1 MVNRRTFLQLA
12 ALSTAGF
19 LAACAADTA
28 ETAGDAEEQ
37 RVVALNTGQLD
48 NLLTLGILPVGAAK
62 AKGAGVVP
70 QFIRDAFEGE
80 FDLDS
85 IADCGVR
92 ATPELETIAALKP
105 TLICANSR
113 TDEAVLK
120 QLRAIASV
128 VIGKGGGENW
138 KEDLLTIA
146 KAVGKEDR
154 AQELLGQYEQDAKDF
169 GASLPEVP
177 TVGFLRSKGDQFQ
190 VYGTASMAG
199 TVAQDAGLKRPVS
212 QQNFKKAGQDISAE
226 ELSMADAEWLFYGV
240 QDGAADP
247 TTVAA
252 WPTLEAVQN
261 NQAVK
266 VDYEAWFLNASLLSA
281 TIILDGFKEHLV

>member
-70 QFIRDAFEGE
+70 QFIRDEFESE

-120 QLRAIASV
+120 QLRAIAPV
-128 VIGKGGGENW
+128 VIGEGGGENW

-154 AQELLGQYEQDAKDF
+154 AHE
-169 GASLPEVP
+169 
-177 TVGFLRSKGDQFQ
+177 T
-190 VYGTASMAG
+190 
-199 TVAQDAGLKRPVS
+199 
-212 QQNFKKAGQDISAE
+212 
-226 ELSMADAEWLFYGV
+226 
-240 QDGAADP
+240 
-247 TTVAA
+247 
-252 WPTLEAVQN
+252 
-261 NQAVK
+261 
-266 VDYEAWFLNASLLSA
+266 
-281 TIILDGFKEHLV
+281 